1 MNMKQFTAFLLALS
15 VTAGSTAAMAA
26 ETISLDDTEVSAHSE
41 QMFVD
46 TAEDAAQAETPAVH
60 NDAVLNDEFVGSTF
74 YSGDTDSSLKL
85 TISHPKGAP
94 EGRAIVSIIDQ
105 WCYGDFDYSYPADT
119 DWESIDLEKEH
130 ADVWYYHTYEITKS
144 TKTTSTVSFPLDI
157 KNSYCGP
164 RWVVVRTQRNVD
176 GQWVTDT
183 QHAYKIHV
191 APRLTISNSPVGIVL
206 NKHTLYFEEFTTS
219 PIQGEFSLYRKEGSS
234 ENWERVENKG
244 CPFYHPEQGGYLGY
258 EETDTD
264 PDMGLWG
271 GPYVDIN
278 VKNGTLYSYYAEGYF
293 HDSEIKPSK
302 VVSYYYLD
310 APEVSVSNSS
320 TGKTM
325 YLSWDRNTEADGYEI
340 RYKDTSVKTIDYP
353 YYPHEYEWEEEPIVR
368 KASGSKTTTLKLK
381 NRTPGRQYWIQ
392 ARSYKTINDTK
403 YYSGWSDPT
412 LRYPEGMSAPSTPTF
427 TIKNSSTGKTMYV
440 SRKADPKVSGFVVQ
454 YATKLNSN
462 GNLVNFRTVDVPA
475 KDGYTLTLKKRTPGK
490 QYWVRVRSYCYCS
503 EEKLYS
509 DWTELKLRYPK
520 K

>member
-1 MNMKQFTAFLLALS
+1 MNMKRFTAFLLALS
-15 VTAGSTAAMAA
+15 VTAGATAAMAA
-26 ETISLDDTEVSAHSE
+26 ETISV
-41 QMFVD
+41 
-46 TAEDAAQAETPAVH
+46 EDESTSVENEIISTQADETTVH
-60 NDAVLNDEFVGSTF
+60 NNAILNDDCIGATF
-74 YSGDTDSSLKL
+74 YNRTKKIELNF
-85 TISHPKGAP
+85 TVMHPKGAP
-94 EGRAIVSIIDQ
+94 EGRVVVNRIFA
-105 WCYGDFDYSYPADT
+105 CGDYMYPIDT
-119 DWESIDLEKEH
+119 DWDTFNVE
-130 ADVWYYHTYEITKS
+130 KS
-144 TKTTSTVSFPLDI
+144 TSTILCTHPISSTDKTTSTFSTSFTQEYS
-157 KNSYCGP
+157 SYTGTM
-164 RWVVVRTQRNVD
+164 WIIVRTQHNVD

-183 QHAYKIHV
+183 QHGYPIYF
-191 APRLTISNSPVGIVL
+191 APRLSITSYSDGIVL
-206 NKHTLYFEEFTTS
+206 EFYTKEFDDPVQPIHAKYTLHYREGTSDAWKTSTWTPIKAEDYSGVDGSIDHEE
-219 PIQGEFSLYRKEGSS
+219 GLYDFP
-234 ENWERVENKG
+234 
-244 CPFYHPEQGGYLGY
+244 CGGVFI
-258 EETDTD
+258 DK
-264 PDMGLWG
+264 
-271 GPYVDIN
+271 N
-278 VKNGTLYSYYAEGYF
+278 VTNGTKYSYYVDGYIN
-293 HDSEIKPSK
+293 DYDIKPSNIA
-302 VVSYYYLD
+302 SYYYLD

-340 RYKDTSVKTIDYP
+340 RYKDARVKTNQYNSL
-353 YYPHEYEWEEEPIVR
+353 EYEWEEEPIVR

-392 ARSYKTINDTK
+392 ARSYKTVNGTK